1 MGAYASSDKG
11 YRYLLTVIDTF
22 SKYGWGEV
30 IKSKNAGEVTKAM
43 ETRKEVN
50 FGKPR
55 LVYPCRYIY

>member
-1 MGAYASSDKG
+1 
-11 YRYLLTVIDTF
+11 LLTVIDTI

-50 FGKPR
+50 FGKPK
-55 LVYPCRYIY
+55 LVYPCSYIY